1 MSMNT
6 SIHNVK
12 SIKIE
17 TTKGEHA
24 VWKTIYVKDDDGNR
38 YELTLFAKD
47 DDFIKYISKSLLNLS
62 LRIYYSR

>member
-12 SIKIE
+12 SIKFE
-17 TTKGEHA
+17 TTEGEHA

-47 DDFIKYISKSLLNLS
+47 DKLENVIVQI
-62 LRIYYSR
+62 

>member
-17 TTKGEHA
+17 ATEGEHA
-24 VWKTIYVKDDDGNR
+24 VWKTITVKDDDGNR

-47 DDFIKYISKSLLNLS
+47 DKAENVIVQI
-62 LRIYYSR
+62 

>member
-17 TTKGEHA
+17 TTEGEHA

-47 DDFIKYISKSLLNLS
+47 DKPENVIVQI
-62 LRIYYSR
+62 

>member
-6 SIHNVK
+6 NIHDVK

-17 TTKGEHA
+17 TPKTDNS
-24 VWKTIYVKDDDGNR
+24 VWKTIIIKDDDGNR

-47 DDFIKYISKSLLNLS
+47 DKAENVIVQV
-62 LRIYYSR
+62 